1 MIATILKETFDLHCK
16 TQTYIMTYSKKM
28 DALVKFRLLVIE
40 SRKYGSKAESPINM
54 SAEAVISGK
63 LAIS

>member
-1 MIATILKETFDLHCK
+1 
-16 TQTYIMTYSKKM
+16 M

-40 SRKYGSKAESPINM
+40 SRKYGSKAESPLNM